1 MAEQF
6 RFRFMHGVAIVIGI
20 VVLMTVLST
29 FTIVGPGQKGVV
41 MNWGQVQPVVLNEG
55 LHWLIPFV
63 QKVEQVS
70 ARVLKN
76 DVEANA
82 ASKDLQEVN
91 VEIAINWH
99 LLPDRVSDV
108 YRNIGNVDE
117 VFERIVSSRVAEEVK
132 AVTAGYNAE
141 ELITKRQEL
150 KSTIERELAQSLL
163 VQHLV
168 LDNLSIVNI
177 DFSDDFNKAIE
188 QKQVAEQ
195 NSKRAEYVAKQA
207 AQEAQA
213 AINIAKGQAESQRL
227 QQEALDDKILQKL
240 WIDKWNGV
248 LPQYMS
254 SSMPVPFKVT
264 Q

>member
-1 MAEQF
+1 M
-6 RFRFMHGVAIVIGI
+6 
-20 VVLMTVLST
+20 LTKCS
-29 FTIVGPGQKGVV
+29 KG
-41 MNWGQVQPVVLNEG
+41 
-55 LHWLIPFV
+55 
-63 QKVEQVS
+63 
-70 ARVLKN
+70 
-76 DVEANA
+76 
-82 ASKDLQEVN
+82 
-91 VEIAINWH
+91 
-99 LLPDRVSDV
+99 
-108 YRNIGNVDE
+108 
-117 VFERIVSSRVAEEVK
+117 SSPRVAEEVK

-150 KSTIERELAQSLL
+150 KSTIERELAQALL
-163 VQHLV
+163 IQHLV

-177 DFSDDFNKAIE
+177 DFSDDFNTAIE

>member
-6 RFRFMHGVAIVIGI
+6 RFRFMHGVAVVIGL
-20 VVLMTVLST
+20 VVLVTVLST

-41 MNWGQVQPVVLNEG
+41 MNWGQVQPIVLNEG

-117 VFERIVSSRVAEEVK
+117 VFERIVSSC
-132 AVTAGYNAE
+132 
-141 ELITKRQEL
+141 
-150 KSTIERELAQSLL
+150 S
-163 VQHLV
+163 
-168 LDNLSIVNI
+168 
-177 DFSDDFNKAIE
+177 
-188 QKQVAEQ
+188 
-195 NSKRAEYVAKQA
+195 
-207 AQEAQA
+207 
-213 AINIAKGQAESQRL
+213 
-227 QQEALDDKILQKL
+227 
-240 WIDKWNGV
+240 
-248 LPQYMS
+248 
-254 SSMPVPFKVT
+254 
-264 Q
+264 